1 MLQWIISS
9 RDNQVFKR
17 IYHLGVGDLA
27 MQHVLQMRN
36 PGADCHNYH
45 SLFPVHHHGQAQG
58 EGIYWT
64 FHG

>member
-1 MLQWIISS
+1 
-9 RDNQVFKR
+9 
-17 IYHLGVGDLA
+17 

-58 EGIYWT
+58 EGSTGHSMVEYVENL
-64 FHG
+64 